1 MVRPM
6 MTFYFQIAV
15 AAVLVATAVYD
26 MKSGRIPNWVALVLV
41 AIFGAFAFATMTLT
55 GVMWQLIFAAG
66 VFGFGLVLYVITGAG
81 AGAIKLMAAA
91 ALFMPIDRGAA
102 LFGILIL
109 AMFALGVIVTIINR
123 TLRSENSNWAFLK
136 SPIMPLSLPVGATA
150 LLGMFWL

>member
-1 MVRPM
+1 MARMGQLRPLSVSCKN
-6 MTFYFQIAV
+6 TACKGHD
-15 AAVLVATAVYD
+15 LV
-26 MKSGRIPNWVALVLV
+26 IPPLVLV

-55 GVMWQLIFAAG
+55 GVMWQLIFAAC

-109 AMFALGVIVTIINR
+109 AMFALGIIVTIINR
-123 TLRSENSNWAFLK
+123 TLRSV
-136 SPIMPLSLPVGATA
+136 SLPVGATA